1 MYAGDIV
8 YGSNIAIKESVAALE
23 TTNKVYLS
31 YFQTHI
37 QDMHCIHWQTQK
49 KRTHKALV
57 QSSPKQRRQRQNLI
71 CYFFLSQV
79 NVNTPITIRWR
90 VILNTRY
97 RVILNV

>member
-37 QDMHCIHWQTQK
+37 QDMHCIHWQT
-49 KRTHKALV
+49 
-57 QSSPKQRRQRQNLI
+57 
-71 CYFFLSQV
+71 
-79 NVNTPITIRWR
+79 
-90 VILNTRY
+90 
-97 RVILNV
+97 